1 MAHEKSLRI
10 FTEEHIMRIN
20 KYIAHCGYCSRR
32 KADELI
38 EKGRVFVNG
47 KCVNDFSI
55 DVDDNDIVT
64 IENKVISLEQEKI
77 YIMLNKPSGYI
88 SAVSDDR
95 GRKTVLDLVQKHYTQ
110 RLYPVGRLD
119 YQTEGLL
126 ILTNDGEL
134 ANKLI
139 HPSSNIKKTYYV
151 ELDRMISAEKI
162 RKIESGVDI
171 GGYITKKA
179 KIKRIGPSIN
189 TNKCIITICEGKN
202 RQVRKMFETQ
212 HLHVKYLKRLQI
224 GELYLNDLKQGEFR
238 YLNKKEIDY
247 LMSIN

>member
-1 MAHEKSLRI
+1 
-10 FTEEHIMRIN
+10 MRIN

-38 EKGRVFVNG
+38 ESRRVFINDV
-47 KCVNDFSI
+47 CVNDFSI
-55 DVDDNDIVT
+55 DVSDGDMVT
-64 IENKVISLEQEKI
+64 IDNKVIFLEQQKI

-95 GRKTVLDLVQKHYTQ
+95 GRKTVLDLVQKEITQ

-126 ILTNDGEL
+126 ILTNDGAL

-151 ELDRMISAEKI
+151 ELDQSITMDEIKN
-162 RKIESGVDI
+162 IESGVDI

-179 KIKRIGPSIN
+179 KIKKMTIGKNID
-189 TNKCIITICEGKN
+189 KCLITICEGKN

-212 HLHVKYLKRLQI
+212 YVNVKYLKRLQI
-224 GELYLNDLKQGEFR
+224 GELYLNDLKRGDFR
-238 YLNKKEIDY
+238 YLTKKEIEY